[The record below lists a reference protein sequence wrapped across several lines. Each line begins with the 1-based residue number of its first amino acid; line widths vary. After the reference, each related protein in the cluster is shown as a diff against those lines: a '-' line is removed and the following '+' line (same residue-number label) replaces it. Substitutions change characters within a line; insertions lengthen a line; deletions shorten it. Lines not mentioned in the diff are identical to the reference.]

1 MANEPDHQFFDRADA
16 IIDLANSQ
24 VATSGRGK
32 VSASLMYANARFCAF
47 IRATGCRD
55 AEEMAASKQQTLDYF
70 VDQFRHML
78 DEHLTDYAEHFAQY
92 TNRSPE

>member
-70 VDQFRHML
+70 VDQ
-78 DEHLTDYAEHFAQY
+78 Y